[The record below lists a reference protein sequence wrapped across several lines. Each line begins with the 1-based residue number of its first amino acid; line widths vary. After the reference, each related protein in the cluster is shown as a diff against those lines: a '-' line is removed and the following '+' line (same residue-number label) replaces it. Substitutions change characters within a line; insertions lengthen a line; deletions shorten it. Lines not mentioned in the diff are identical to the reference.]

1 MDKQPTLLALWG
13 AAVVLGLVGYAAA
26 RWRRWLVIPVLALIA
41 FLAWSRLGDLADPV
55 AGPAIL
61 QAAGRGYLIQAC
73 AALALAVI
81 LAVIGLAPR
90 RGAPS

>member
-1 MDKQPTLLALWG
+1 MDKHPTLLAIWG

-26 RWRRWLVIPVLALIA
+26 RLRRWLVIPVLALIA